1 VLQFE
6 EREGG
11 REGGMVKEYLY
22 LFTKKRVV
30 GALRPGVS
38 GLGPESPVSPE
49 YPGKNLESLGSLKS
63 PTFQH

>member
-1 VLQFE
+1 
-6 EREGG
+6 
-11 REGGMVKEYLY
+11 MVKEYLY